1 MPERFDKAARAGD
14 SAKGLRHYLSRLQK
28 ARRRGNARKIAKFE
42 GKVQKYNN
50 SRAAADPEYA
60 VLETKVLKKMCRV
73 RQGTVTELERGATQE
88 EMCMVKKLVETMLSI
103 QSNLQAQAY
112 YAEHTKAIAA
122 GEEWVYPHE
131 HPVVTVGS
139 VDPGEARLILE
150 ELGELGHVVVDD
162 DDEYLKALEQAALAL
177 ADIRAMSVM
186 HTCFDGR
193 VGISPQGRTL
203 KLALIHANCRS
214 LFHDYNSEQAQR
226 LRKKLLLARLHACQG
241 VDGTE

>member
-28 ARRRGNARKIAKFE
+28 ARRRGNARKIAKFRP
-42 GKVQKYNN
+42 KLQKYKN
-50 SRAAADPEYA
+50 ALEA
-60 VLETKVLKKMCRV
+60 VVLDKLSNFP
-73 RQGTVTELERGATQE
+73 QGTVVPLQRGATQK
-88 EMCMVKKLVETMLSI
+88 EMRELRRLLEKMVSI

-112 YAEHTKAIAA
+112 YAEHIKAIGA
-122 GEEWVYPHE
+122 GEEWVYPWDE

-139 VDPGEARLILE
+139 VEPGEARLILE
-150 ELGELGHVVVDD
+150 ELGRLGHVVDD

-186 HTCFDGR
+186 HTCFRGPPF

-226 LRKKLLLARLHACQG
+226 LRKKLLLARLRACQG